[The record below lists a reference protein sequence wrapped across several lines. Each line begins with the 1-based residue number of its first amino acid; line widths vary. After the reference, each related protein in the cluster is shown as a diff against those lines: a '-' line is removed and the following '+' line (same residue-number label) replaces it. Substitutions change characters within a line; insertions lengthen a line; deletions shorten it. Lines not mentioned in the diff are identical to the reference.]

1 MPHYEHSSSLLLTS
15 SPESM
20 NEGTPITPE
29 LVGQLLDD
37 IAYNTYRS
45 HFDNEMLDVDSE
57 LNMVARLEEF
67 FDMNEGPEMY
77 MFVDQ
82 TMDRIKS
89 MEEALKCL

>member
-1 MPHYEHSSSLLLTS
+1 
-15 SPESM
+15 M

-29 LVGQLLDD
+29 LVGQLLDE

-57 LNMVARLEEF
+57 LNMCARLEEF
-67 FDMNEGPEMY
+67 FDMDQGPEMY
-77 MFVDQ
+77 QFVDQ
-82 TMDRIKS
+82 TMDRINA